1 MPKTPTGGLPL
12 ATPDKSRDDK
22 RRAPRLP
29 LAKGTRAQ
37 IKSTVPVELVNL
49 SATGVL
55 FELPSSLRPGS
66 TCDLA
71 ATLAGIP
78 FVALVRVTRCRAGNS
93 AGDDTGGR
101 VLVYQAGG
109 EFVGLTEDQ
118 MLNLSR
124 AIEKIGGAKLASQ
137 SSAFLKAVKPR

>member
-1 MPKTPTGGLPL
+1 VTL
-12 ATPDKSRDDK
+12 ATPEKGKDDK

-29 LAKGTRAQ
+29 LAKGTKAQ
-37 IKSTVPVELVNL
+37 IKSTMPVDLVNV
-49 SATGVL
+49 SATGIL
-55 FELPSSLRPGS
+55 MEMPSSLRPGS

-78 FVALVRVTRCRAGNS
+78 FAALVRVTRCRAGGF
-93 AGDDTGGR
+93 AADDKGGR
-101 VLVYQAGG
+101 VLVYQAGC
-109 EFVGLTEDQ
+109 EFVGLAEDQ

-137 SSAFLKAVKPR
+137 SSAFLKRVKPA

>member
-1 MPKTPTGGLPL
+1 M
-12 ATPDKSRDDK
+12 ATPEKSKDDK

-29 LAKGTRAQ
+29 LAKGTKAQ
-37 IKSTVPVELVNL
+37 IKSTVPVDLLNL

-71 ATLAGIP
+71 ATLAGIQ
-78 FVALVRVTRCRAGNS
+78 FAALVRVTRCRAGGFT
-93 AGDDTGGR
+93 ADDSGTR
-101 VLVYQAGG
+101 TLVYQAGG
-109 EFVGLTEDQ
+109 EFVGLTEEQ

-137 SSAFLKAVKPR
+137 SSAFLKAVRPR